1 MKKQFTT
8 ESNRVTRFKLYK
20 SGKQWIKASLTKL
33 GLLKFIKGF
42 SGEVVSLEN
51 KNELP
56 DTKISLL
63 KTLTAAGAIVGTG
76 VVTQVTYANE
86 VPENKVVKEVD
97 TDTHKDSLVVSA
109 KSESKV
115 NNESASNSTSV
126 SQSASVSESLSLHES
141 ASISESQSLSLS
153 TSESLSASLSASE
166 TASASETVSNKE
178 TVARQK
184 DTTNTKVA
192 EDRKRLS
199 VISADMGKLL
209 VQSAGLP
216 GNEAAVAKVN
226 AAVLAIEEALKNPNA
241 DLTNVIKQ
249 AQDARKTIQIVIN
262 RAHNGAQNPL
272 NGKQMPNGVGF
283 RATNGGLELTR
294 QASESISAS
303 ESTSIS
309 ESTSVSASTSVSES
323 TLASASTSVSESTS
337 TSESTS
343 MSTSTSIVHSNSLV
357 GDVTVSYE
365 TPNGVQLKPTE
376 AVVPKGSTPGTS
388 YDTTTAN
395 YKPER
400 IEKDG
405 KVYTL
410 TEKPKVGSA
419 SEKGQST
426 SQPENVTYIYEEKPE
441 PAPNKNFG
449 NVIVNYVDQNGNV
462 IKETAIV
469 KSAENVG
476 TAYDTTTAEI
486 KPQTIEKDG
495 KTYVL
500 KKVTKFSD
508 AEKSTVKGR
517 TSVVTYVYDLLNTT
531 VDKPEAPIG
540 IVAVEYADIHGNPIA
555 PTVLDTAPTL
565 VDANKA
571 ITYDTTDHRPNTI
584 YKDGKFYQLYG
595 KLQSSDAET
604 GKVEA
609 GSKTVVYVYNEVK
622 DSTSISKLTSESQST
637 STSVSTSES
646 LSKAIKNSTTESTS
660 RSNTGGVIKE
670 SQGSF
675 SLSES
680 LSRSTSE
687 STSTSETPEQSERQL
702 ASETVQPSNP
712 SQSTDLNTANN
723 KQSLPN
729 TGTSSS
735 IVTTMM
741 GTLSAG
747 LAGLLAK
754 NKRNKDNTEE

>member
-1 MKKQFTT
+1 
-8 ESNRVTRFKLYK
+8 
-20 SGKQWIKASLTKL
+20 
-33 GLLKFIKGF
+33 
-42 SGEVVSLEN
+42 
-51 KNELP
+51 
-56 DTKISLL
+56 
-63 KTLTAAGAIVGTG
+63 
-76 VVTQVTYANE
+76 
-86 VPENKVVKEVD
+86 
-97 TDTHKDSLVVSA
+97 
-109 KSESKV
+109 
-115 NNESASNSTSV
+115 
-126 SQSASVSESLSLHES
+126 
-141 ASISESQSLSLS
+141 
-153 TSESLSASLSASE
+153 
-166 TASASETVSNKE
+166 
-178 TVARQK
+178 
-184 DTTNTKVA
+184 
-192 EDRKRLS
+192 
-199 VISADMGKLL
+199 
-209 VQSAGLP
+209 
-216 GNEAAVAKVN
+216 
-226 AAVLAIEEALKNPNA
+226 
-241 DLTNVIKQ
+241 
-249 AQDARKTIQIVIN
+249 
-262 RAHNGAQNPL
+262 
-272 NGKQMPNGVGF
+272 
-283 RATNGGLELTR
+283 
-294 QASESISAS
+294 
-303 ESTSIS
+303 
-309 ESTSVSASTSVSES
+309 
-323 TLASASTSVSESTS
+323 
-337 TSESTS
+337 

-405 KVYTL
+405 KVYIL

-462 IKETAIV
+462 IKETTIV

-531 VDKPEAPIG
+531 VDKPEASIG

-571 ITYDTTDHRPNTI
+571 ITYDTTDHRPSTI

-604 GKVEA
+604 GTVTV

-646 LSKAIKNSTTESTS
+646 LSKAIKNSTSESTS

-702 ASETVQPSNP
+702 ASETAQPSNP
-712 SQSTDLNTANN
+712 SQSTDWNTANN
-723 KQSLPN
+723 KQALPN

>member
-1 MKKQFTT
+1 M
-8 ESNRVTRFKLYK
+8 
-20 SGKQWIKASLTKL
+20 
-33 GLLKFIKGF
+33 
-42 SGEVVSLEN
+42 
-51 KNELP
+51 
-56 DTKISLL
+56 
-63 KTLTAAGAIVGTG
+63 
-76 VVTQVTYANE
+76 
-86 VPENKVVKEVD
+86 
-97 TDTHKDSLVVSA
+97 
-109 KSESKV
+109 
-115 NNESASNSTSV
+115 
-126 SQSASVSESLSLHES
+126 
-141 ASISESQSLSLS
+141 
-153 TSESLSASLSASE
+153 
-166 TASASETVSNKE
+166 
-178 TVARQK
+178 
-184 DTTNTKVA
+184 
-192 EDRKRLS
+192 
-199 VISADMGKLL
+199 
-209 VQSAGLP
+209 
-216 GNEAAVAKVN
+216 
-226 AAVLAIEEALKNPNA
+226 
-241 DLTNVIKQ
+241 
-249 AQDARKTIQIVIN
+249 
-262 RAHNGAQNPL
+262 
-272 NGKQMPNGVGF
+272 
-283 RATNGGLELTR
+283 
-294 QASESISAS
+294 
-303 ESTSIS
+303 
-309 ESTSVSASTSVSES
+309 SES

-376 AVVPKGSTPGTS
+376 AVVPKGSTPGTP

-405 KVYTL
+405 KVYIL
-410 TEKPKVGSA
+410 TEKTKAGSA

-476 TAYDTTTAEI
+476 TAYDTTTAEL

-531 VDKPEAPIG
+531 VNKPEAPIG

-571 ITYDTTDHRPNTI
+571 ITYDTTDHRPSTI

-604 GKVEA
+604 GTVTV
-609 GSKTVVYVYNEVK
+609 GPKTVVYVYNEVK

-637 STSVSTSES
+637 SASQSTSTSVSTSES
-646 LSKAIKNSTTESTS
+646 LSNAIKNSTTESTS
-660 RSNTGGVIKE
+660 RSNAGGVIKE

-702 ASETVQPSNP
+702 ASETAQPSNP

-723 KQSLPN
+723 KQALPN

>member
-1 MKKQFTT
+1 M
-8 ESNRVTRFKLYK
+8 
-20 SGKQWIKASLTKL
+20 
-33 GLLKFIKGF
+33 
-42 SGEVVSLEN
+42 
-51 KNELP
+51 
-56 DTKISLL
+56 
-63 KTLTAAGAIVGTG
+63 
-76 VVTQVTYANE
+76 
-86 VPENKVVKEVD
+86 
-97 TDTHKDSLVVSA
+97 
-109 KSESKV
+109 
-115 NNESASNSTSV
+115 
-126 SQSASVSESLSLHES
+126 
-141 ASISESQSLSLS
+141 
-153 TSESLSASLSASE
+153 
-166 TASASETVSNKE
+166 
-178 TVARQK
+178 
-184 DTTNTKVA
+184 
-192 EDRKRLS
+192 
-199 VISADMGKLL
+199 
-209 VQSAGLP
+209 
-216 GNEAAVAKVN
+216 
-226 AAVLAIEEALKNPNA
+226 
-241 DLTNVIKQ
+241 
-249 AQDARKTIQIVIN
+249 
-262 RAHNGAQNPL
+262 
-272 NGKQMPNGVGF
+272 
-283 RATNGGLELTR
+283 
-294 QASESISAS
+294 
-303 ESTSIS
+303 
-309 ESTSVSASTSVSES
+309 
-323 TLASASTSVSESTS
+323 SASTSVSESTS

-343 MSTSTSIVHSNSLV
+343 LSTSIVHSNSLV

-365 TPNGVQLKPTE
+365 TPNGEQLKPTE

-405 KVYTL
+405 KVYIL

-441 PAPNKNFG
+441 SAPNKNFG
-449 NVIVNYVDQNGNV
+449 NVIVNYVDSNGNV

-469 KSAENVG
+469 KSAENIGV
-476 TAYDTTTAEI
+476 AYDTTTAEI

-531 VDKPEAPIG
+531 VDKPEASIG

-723 KQSLPN
+723 KQALPN

>member
-1 MKKQFTT
+1 M
-8 ESNRVTRFKLYK
+8 
-20 SGKQWIKASLTKL
+20 
-33 GLLKFIKGF
+33 
-42 SGEVVSLEN
+42 
-51 KNELP
+51 
-56 DTKISLL
+56 
-63 KTLTAAGAIVGTG
+63 
-76 VVTQVTYANE
+76 
-86 VPENKVVKEVD
+86 
-97 TDTHKDSLVVSA
+97 
-109 KSESKV
+109 
-115 NNESASNSTSV
+115 
-126 SQSASVSESLSLHES
+126 
-141 ASISESQSLSLS
+141 
-153 TSESLSASLSASE
+153 
-166 TASASETVSNKE
+166 
-178 TVARQK
+178 
-184 DTTNTKVA
+184 
-192 EDRKRLS
+192 
-199 VISADMGKLL
+199 
-209 VQSAGLP
+209 
-216 GNEAAVAKVN
+216 
-226 AAVLAIEEALKNPNA
+226 
-241 DLTNVIKQ
+241 
-249 AQDARKTIQIVIN
+249 
-262 RAHNGAQNPL
+262 
-272 NGKQMPNGVGF
+272 
-283 RATNGGLELTR
+283 
-294 QASESISAS
+294 
-303 ESTSIS
+303 
-309 ESTSVSASTSVSES
+309 
-323 TLASASTSVSESTS
+323 SASTSVSESTS

-343 MSTSTSIVHSNSLV
+343 LSTSIVHSNSLV

-365 TPNGVQLKPTE
+365 TPNGEQLKPTE
-376 AVVPKGSTPGTS
+376 AVVPKGSTPGTP
-388 YDTTTAN
+388 YDTTTSN
-395 YKPER
+395 FKPER

-405 KVYTL
+405 KVYIL
-410 TEKPKVGSA
+410 TEKPKAGSS

-426 SQPENVTYIYEEKPE
+426 SKPENVTYIYEEKPE

-449 NVIVNYVDQNGNV
+449 NVIVNYVDSNGNV

-476 TAYDTTTAEI
+476 TAYDTTTAEL

-531 VDKPEAPIG
+531 VNKPEAPIG

-723 KQSLPN
+723 KQALPN

>member
-1 MKKQFTT
+1 
-8 ESNRVTRFKLYK
+8 
-20 SGKQWIKASLTKL
+20 
-33 GLLKFIKGF
+33 
-42 SGEVVSLEN
+42 
-51 KNELP
+51 
-56 DTKISLL
+56 
-63 KTLTAAGAIVGTG
+63 
-76 VVTQVTYANE
+76 
-86 VPENKVVKEVD
+86 
-97 TDTHKDSLVVSA
+97 
-109 KSESKV
+109 
-115 NNESASNSTSV
+115 
-126 SQSASVSESLSLHES
+126 
-141 ASISESQSLSLS
+141 
-153 TSESLSASLSASE
+153 
-166 TASASETVSNKE
+166 
-178 TVARQK
+178 
-184 DTTNTKVA
+184 
-192 EDRKRLS
+192 
-199 VISADMGKLL
+199 
-209 VQSAGLP
+209 
-216 GNEAAVAKVN
+216 
-226 AAVLAIEEALKNPNA
+226 
-241 DLTNVIKQ
+241 
-249 AQDARKTIQIVIN
+249 
-262 RAHNGAQNPL
+262 
-272 NGKQMPNGVGF
+272 
-283 RATNGGLELTR
+283 
-294 QASESISAS
+294 
-303 ESTSIS
+303 
-309 ESTSVSASTSVSES
+309 
-323 TLASASTSVSESTS
+323 
-337 TSESTS
+337 

-405 KVYTL
+405 KVYIL

-449 NVIVNYVDQNGNV
+449 NVIVNYVDSNGNV

-476 TAYDTTTAEI
+476 TVYDTTTAEI

-555 PTVLDTAPTL
+555 PTVLDTEPTL
-565 VDANKA
+565 VDNSKPQS
-571 ITYDTTDHRPNTI
+571 YDTTDHRPNTI

-604 GKVEA
+604 GTVTV

-622 DSTSISKLTSESQST
+622 DSTSISKLTSESQSTSASQST

-702 ASETVQPSNP
+702 ASETAQPSNP

-723 KQSLPN
+723 KQALPN

-735 IVTTMM
+735 IVTTLM
-741 GTLSAG
+741 GTVSAG